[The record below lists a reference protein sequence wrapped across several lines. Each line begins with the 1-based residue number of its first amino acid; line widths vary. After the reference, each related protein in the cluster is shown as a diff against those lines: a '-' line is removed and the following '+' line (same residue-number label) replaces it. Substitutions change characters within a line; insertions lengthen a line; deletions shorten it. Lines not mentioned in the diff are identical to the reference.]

1 MQKISSYLYPNRIEL
16 LADLAGFPT
25 EWTNV
30 YQRTVKI
37 YNGIDNTLEFD
48 IKNAD
53 QKRIDL
59 STLSNIELN
68 VMDSSGQ
75 ALANSPYTVT
85 PLNQTTLKGLAS
97 VTIPQEDLAALS
109 DQFLRY
115 SVTAAKDGDDVIL
128 YADSRFGAVGTI
140 ELVGTA
146 LPVFKEDRI
155 YKTFTAE
162 IDLKGHPTYHSP
174 AIPATFYEAEK
185 TETLDF
191 DIDLSGFTGSVWL
204 EGTTESTIRTEAW
217 KGAAY
222 LSSYTFE
229 DFTGTWSVPNQ
240 TIGDYKYFR
249 ISYTTPRA
257 NGVGASFSVALDSNT
272 YNVTLRAGGTG
283 YAVGSQIKVLGSV
296 LGGVDGINDLILTV
310 TGVDG
315 VSANYPSSYS
325 VSSISSVSVSGTA
338 ANGSATYIVTGTN
351 ITGTVDKITVS

>member
-25 EWTNV
+25 EYTNV

-59 STLSNIELN
+59 STLSAIELN
-68 VMDSSGQ
+68 VMDASGQ

-97 VTIPQEDLAALS
+97 VTIPQEDLVDLT

-115 SVTAAKDGDDVIL
+115 SVTAVKDGNDVIL
-128 YADSRFGAVGTI
+128 YADSRFGAIGTI

-146 LPVFKEDRI
+146 LPVFRDERV

-162 IDLKGHPTYHSP
+162 IDLNGHPTYHSP

-185 TETLDF
+185 TTTLDF
-191 DIDLSGFTGSVWL
+191 DVALRGFTGSIWL
-204 EGTTESTIRTEAW
+204 EGTEESTIRTEAW
-217 KGAAY
+217 KRAPY
-222 LSSYTFE
+222 ITSYTFE
-229 DFTGTWSVPNQ
+229 DFTGIWSVPNQ
-240 TIGDYKYFR
+240 QIGEYKYFR
-249 ISYTTPRA
+249 ISYTTPRS
-257 NGVGASFSVALDSNT
+257 NGVGASF
-272 YNVTLRAGGTG
+272 NVTLENNSYNVAIRSGGTG
-283 YAVGSQIKVLGSV
+283 YAVGSQIKVLGSTM
-296 LGGVDGINDLILTV
+296 GGVDGINDLIITV
-310 TGVDG
+310 TTVEGSSG
-315 VSANYPSSYS
+315 TYPSSYS
-325 VSSISSVSVSGTA
+325 VSSINGITTSGTA
-338 ANGSATYIVTGTN
+338 ANGSGKYIVTGTN

>member
-30 YQRTVKI
+30 YQRIIKI

-59 STLSNIELN
+59 DTLSNIELN
-68 VMDSSGQ
+68 VMDASGK
-75 ALANSPYTVT
+75 ALYNSPYSVI
-85 PLNQTTLKGLAS
+85 PLDQTTLKGLAT
-97 VTIPQEDLAALS
+97 VTIPQEDLVDLS
-109 DQFLRY
+109 NQYLTY
-115 SVTAAKDGDDVIL
+115 SVTAVKDGRDVIL
-128 YADSRFGAVGTI
+128 YGDSRFGATGTI
-140 ELVGTA
+140 ELVGNA
-146 LPVFKEDRI
+146 MPVFRDERV

-162 IDLKGHPTYHSP
+162 IDLKGHPTYHSTS
-174 AIPATFYEAEK
+174 IPATFYEAEK
-185 TETLDF
+185 TTELSF
-191 DIDLSGFTGSVWL
+191 DVNLKGFTGSIWL

-217 KGAAY
+217 KGADY

-240 TIGDYKYFR
+240 EIGDHKYFR

-257 NGVGASFSVALDSNT
+257 NGVGASFTIKLNNNT
-272 YNVTLRAGGTG
+272 YDVQVRSGGTG
-283 YAVGSQIKVLGSV
+283 YAVGSQIKIIGSEI
-296 LGGVDGINDLILTV
+296 GGVDGINDLTLTV
-310 TGVDG
+310 IAVDG

-325 VSSISSVSVSGTA
+325 VSSISAVSKSGTA
-338 ANGSATYIVTGTN
+338 PAGSGTYIATGKN